1 MCRMLHVEEF
11 EALTPVIES
20 SLQQVENMHGTGLVT
35 FFAA

>member
-1 MCRMLHVEEF
+1 MCRMLDVEEF

-35 FFAA
+35 AF